1 MPPARRI
8 YLDNA
13 ATSWPKPEA
22 VYLAVD
28 RFQRDIGAA
37 AGRGSYR
44 EALESG
50 RIVET
55 ARAGVAR
62 LIAAG
67 DPRQIV
73 FTSCGTDSLNTAL
86 HGFLGRGDHVVTTTV
101 EHNSVLRP
109 LRGLE
114 ERSGVSVTRV
124 ACDSLGLV
132 DPADIR
138 LALRPETKLIAVI
151 HASNVTGAI
160 QPVAEIGRIARNRG
174 AAFLV
179 DAAQTLGHLPL
190 SVDELMIDLL
200 AAPAHKGLLAPL
212 GTGILYV
219 RSGLEPSVCSFRQG
233 GTGTR
238 SEEDRQPDGM
248 PDKFESGNLN
258 VAGLAGLAA
267 AIDFLEARG
276 LAAIR
281 RHEVDMLDR
290 FLNGLRELAGV
301 CAFGPR
307 DLESRAGVVSLR
319 IEGYDPQEVAAVLD
333 GSYGIQVRPG
343 LHCAPLV
350 HKSIGTFSAGG
361 TVRFSFSPFTTAD
374 EIDAALSSLQ
384 EIVRAASGS
393 A

>member
-1 MPPARRI
+1 MPERRI

-28 RFQRDIGAA
+28 RFGRDIVAA
-37 AGRGSYR
+37 AGRGLYR

-55 ARAGVAR
+55 ARSGVAR

-73 FTSCGTDSLNTAL
+73 FTSCGTDSLNTAV
-86 HGFLGRGDHVVTTTV
+86 HGFLGPGDHVVTTAA

-109 LRGLE
+109 LRELE

-124 ACDSLGLV
+124 ACDASGLV
-132 DPADIR
+132 DPDDIR
-138 LALRPETKLIAVI
+138 LALRPQTKMIAVI
-151 HASNVTGAI
+151 HASNVTGTI

-179 DAAQTLGHLPL
+179 DAAQSLGHLPL
-190 SVDELMIDLL
+190 SVDELMVDLL

-212 GTGILYV
+212 GTGVLYV
-219 RSGLEPSVCSFRQG
+219 RSGVEPSVRSFRQG

-267 AIDFLEARG
+267 AIDFLEARS

-281 RHEVDMLDR
+281 RHELELLDR
-290 FLNGLRELAGV
+290 FLSGIRGLAGV
-301 CAFGPR
+301 TAFGPA
-307 DLESRAGVVSLR
+307 DLERRAGVVSLR
-319 IEGYDPQEVAAVLD
+319 IEGYDPQEAAAVLD
-333 GSYGIQVRPG
+333 GSYGVQVRPG
-343 LHCAPLV
+343 LHCAPLI
-350 HKSIGTFSAGG
+350 HKAIGTFSGGG
-361 TVRFSFSPFTTAD
+361 TVRFSFSPFTTTD
-374 EIDAALSSLQ
+374 EIDTAVTGLR
-384 EIVRAASGS
+384 EIARAASG
-393 A
+393 AG